1 MSTMVILLVGIF
13 VTALCGFG
21 LWFTIVELQRL
32 SRHTNGRS

>member
-1 MSTMVILLVGIF
+1 MSAMAILLVGIF

-32 SRHTNGRS
+32 SRSGKS

>member
-21 LWFTIVELQRL
+21 LWFTIIELQRL
-32 SRHTNGRS
+32 ARDTKS